1 MTVKKKKKGK
11 GLLFAVLILIVLLV
25 LYFVIDLQQKKA
37 DQEAET
43 EETEESSLPVSV
55 TEDEIAKVTV
65 KNGDVTM
72 TYTKS
77 DDTWTYEE
85 DHDFPLDESAVDTK
99 MSKLTSLTVDRVL
112 ESPEDLSE
120 YGLDEPKQEVTVL
133 KTDGTAF
140 TLYIGNQNS
149 SNNDFYVKVDDGA
162 DVYTMPASSVNVFD
176 MQPYDVAKADTFP
189 TLESTNIRNIKVEK
203 EDGTVEFASDE
214 TATSWTVKDQDGNEE
229 KAGTTAASDLTSAVS
244 SLSYKDFVDYKGD
257 DLTRYGLDKP
267 TETVTIVT
275 EETEAETE
283 EETETEEESE
293 VASESESVSETETAE
308 SETGSEELAT
318 EAVSEEETTEA
329 ISETAVE
336 TVSETSSEDP
346 TTEAVSETETSTE
359 AVTEAETEAESE
371 TEIETETEEP
381 KTIEVTTTLL
391 IGNTNDDG
399 DYYVKL
405 ADNNGV
411 YTMSESTLEKLLNVD
426 VLDYVSLY
434 LNDVPMTS
442 MKSLEVTC
450 QGETKTLTVESE
462 EVPVETEASTEEETE
477 AETIKISAGA
487 LDEAETEAETET
499 ETETE
504 TEQQMQTVYHYLVD
518 GEEVE
523 ATPFRLFYN
532 NLIALQA
539 QKRTSEAPEV
549 SGDPDFKLVFTK
561 VDGTSLTTEFYLA
574 DDGLYDVL
582 SDQALPARI
591 SKMDV
596 QKIIG
601 YYEDVIN
608 PEPETETEIE
618 TETVSE
624 E

>member
-1 MTVKKKKKGK
+1 MTAKKKKKGK

-43 EETEESSLPVSV
+43 EETKDSSLPVSV
-55 TEDEIAKVTV
+55 TDDEIAKVTV

-72 TYTKS
+72 TYTKN

-85 DHDFPLDESAVDTK
+85 DSDFPLDESAVDTK

-149 SNNDFYVKVDDGA
+149 SNNDFYVKVDDGT

-203 EDGTVEFASDE
+203 EDGTVEFSSDE
-214 TATSWTVKDQDGNEE
+214 NGTSWTVKDQDGNEE
-229 KAGTTAASDLTSAVS
+229 EAGTTAASDLTTAVS

-257 DLTRYGLDKP
+257 DLAQYGLDKP
-267 TETVTIVT
+267 AETVTIVT

-283 EETETEEESE
+283 EETETETEEVTEAATESE
-293 VASESESVSETETAE
+293 TAEETVSEAEAVSGTETAE
-308 SETGSEELAT
+308 SET
-318 EAVSEEETTEA
+318 
-329 ISETAVE
+329 
-336 TVSETSSEDP
+336 
-346 TTEAVSETETSTE
+346 
-359 AVTEAETEAESE
+359 EAEPES
-371 TEIETETEEP
+371 ETETEEP

-405 ADNNGV
+405 ADHDGV
-411 YTMSESTLEKLLNVD
+411 YTMAESTLEKLLNVD

-434 LNDVPMTS
+434 LNDVPMTN
-442 MKSLEVTC
+442 MKSLEVTY

-462 EVPVETEASTEEETE
+462 EAPVETEASTEEETE
-477 AETIKISAGA
+477 ADTIKISAGA
-487 LDEAETEAETET
+487 LDDAESETESESEAET

-504 TEQQMQTVYHYLVD
+504 TEQQMRTVYHYLVD
-518 GEEVE
+518 GEEVDS
-523 ATPFRLFYN
+523 TPFRLFYN
-532 NLIALQA
+532 NLIGLQA

-561 VDGTSLTTEFYLA
+561 VDGTKLTTEFYLA

-582 SDQALPARI
+582 SDQNLPARI

-596 QKIIG
+596 QKIIS

-608 PEPETETEIE
+608 PETETESETETA
-618 TETVSE
+618 SE

>member
-1 MTVKKKKKGK
+1 MTAKKKKKGK

-55 TEDEIAKVTV
+55 TEDELSKVTV

-72 TYTKS
+72 TYVKN

-85 DHDFPLDESAVDTK
+85 DPDFPLDESAVNTK
-99 MSKLTSLTVDRVL
+99 MNRLTTLTVDRVL

-120 YGLDEPKQEVTVL
+120 YGLDKPQQEVTVL
-133 KTDGTAF
+133 KTDGTTF

-162 DVYTMPASSVNVFD
+162 DVYTMPSSSVNAFN
-176 MQPYDVAKADTFP
+176 MQPYDVAKADSFP
-189 TLESTNIRNIKVEK
+189 TLESTNIRDIKVEK
-203 EDGTVEFASDE
+203 EDGTVEFSSDE
-214 TATSWTVKDQDGNEE
+214 TGTSWTVKDQDGNEE
-229 KAGTTAASDLTSAVS
+229 TAGATAASDLTNAVS
-244 SLSYKDFVDYKGD
+244 SLTYKKFIDYKGD
-257 DLTRYGLDKP
+257 DLAQYGLDKP
-267 TETVTIVT
+267 TETVTVVT

-283 EETETEEESE
+283 EETETATEAVTEAATETE
-293 VASESESVSETETAE
+293 TVSESESASET
-308 SETGSEELAT
+308 ETGSEETTTEAVSETATVEATTEAVSEAATEEATT

-329 ISETAVE
+329 AT
-336 TVSETSSEDP
+336 
-346 TTEAVSETETSTE
+346 ETES
-359 AVTEAETEAESE
+359 
-371 TEIETETEEP
+371 ETETEEP

-411 YTMSESTLEKLLNVD
+411 YTMSESTLDKLLNVD
-426 VLDYVSLY
+426 VLDYVSMY
-434 LNDVPMTS
+434 LNDVPMTN
-442 MKSLEVTC
+442 MKSLEVTY

-477 AETIKISAGA
+477 ADTIKISAGA
-487 LDEAETEAETET
+487 LDEAETETESESET

-504 TEQQMQTVYHYLVD
+504 TEQQMRTVYHYLVD

-561 VDGTSLTTEFYLA
+561 VDGTKLTTEFYLA

-582 SDQALPARI
+582 SDQNLPARI

-596 QKIIG
+596 QKIIS

-608 PEPETETEIE
+608 PEPETETESE
-618 TETVSE
+618 TETASE

>member
-1 MTVKKKKKGK
+1 M
-11 GLLFAVLILIVLLV
+11 A
-25 LYFVIDLQQKKA
+25 
-37 DQEAET
+37 
-43 EETEESSLPVSV
+43 
-55 TEDEIAKVTV
+55 
-65 KNGDVTM
+65 
-72 TYTKS
+72 
-77 DDTWTYEE
+77 
-85 DHDFPLDESAVDTK
+85 
-99 MSKLTSLTVDRVL
+99 
-112 ESPEDLSE
+112 
-120 YGLDEPKQEVTVL
+120 
-133 KTDGTAF
+133 
-140 TLYIGNQNS
+140 
-149 SNNDFYVKVDDGA
+149 
-162 DVYTMPASSVNVFD
+162 
-176 MQPYDVAKADTFP
+176 
-189 TLESTNIRNIKVEK
+189 
-203 EDGTVEFASDE
+203 
-214 TATSWTVKDQDGNEE
+214 
-229 KAGTTAASDLTSAVS
+229 
-244 SLSYKDFVDYKGD
+244 
-257 DLTRYGLDKP
+257 
-267 TETVTIVT
+267 
-275 EETEAETE
+275 
-283 EETETEEESE
+283 
-293 VASESESVSETETAE
+293 
-308 SETGSEELAT
+308 
-318 EAVSEEETTEA
+318 
-329 ISETAVE
+329 
-336 TVSETSSEDP
+336 
-346 TTEAVSETETSTE
+346 
-359 AVTEAETEAESE
+359 
-371 TEIETETEEP
+371 
-381 KTIEVTTTLL
+381 
-391 IGNTNDDG
+391 
-399 DYYVKL
+399 
-405 ADNNGV
+405 
-411 YTMSESTLEKLLNVD
+411 ESTLEKLLNVD

-434 LNDVPMTS
+434 LNDVPMTN
-442 MKSLEVTC
+442 MKSLEVTY

-499 ETETE
+499 ETETEAE

-608 PEPETETEIE
+608 PEPETETESE

>member
-1 MTVKKKKKGK
+1 MTAKKKKKGK
-11 GLLFAVLILIVLLV
+11 GLLFAVLILIILLI

-43 EETEESSLPVSV
+43 EESEESSLPVSV
-55 TEDEIAKVTV
+55 TEDEISKVTV

-72 TYTKS
+72 TYVKK
-77 DDTWTYEE
+77 DDTWTYQE
-85 DHDFPLDESAVDTK
+85 DPDFPLDESAVKTK
-99 MSKLTSLTVDRVL
+99 MDRLTSLTVDRVL

-133 KTDGTAF
+133 KTDGTTF

-162 DVYTMPASSVNVFD
+162 DVYTMPSSSVNAFD

-189 TLESTNIRNIKVEK
+189 ALESTNIRDIKVEK
-203 EDGTVEFASDE
+203 DNDTVEFASDE
-214 TATSWTVKDQDGNEE
+214 NGISWTVKEKDGKEE
-229 KAGTTAASDLTSAVS
+229 DAGTTAISDLTSAVS
-244 SLSYKDFVDYKGD
+244 GLAYKDFVDYKGD
-257 DLTRYGLDKP
+257 DLAQYGLDKP
-267 TETVTIVT
+267 AETVTVVT

-283 EETETEEESE
+283 TETETEEVTEAS
-293 VASESESVSETETAE
+293 SESETESEAAAETVAETGTVSGMETAE
-308 SETGSEELAT
+308 SETGSEETMAEAASETAT

-329 ISETAVE
+329 AT
-336 TVSETSSEDP
+336 
-346 TTEAVSETETSTE
+346 ETETATE
-359 AVTEAETEAESE
+359 AVTEAATETE
-371 TEIETETEEP
+371 TETETEEP

-405 ADNNGV
+405 ADNDGV

-442 MKSLEVTC
+442 LKSLEVTY
-450 QGETKTLTVESE
+450 QGETRTLTVESE

-487 LDEAETEAETET
+487 LDTAETETESESET

-518 GEEVE
+518 GEEVDS
-523 ATPFRLFYN
+523 TSFRLFYN

-549 SGDPDFKLVFTK
+549 SGDPEFKLVFTK
-561 VDGTSLTTEFYLA
+561 VDGTKLTTEFYPA
-574 DDGLYDVL
+574 DDGLYDVI
-582 SDQALPARI
+582 SDQNLPARI

-596 QKIIG
+596 QKIIS
-601 YYEDVIN
+601 YYEDVIH
-608 PEPETETEIE
+608 PETETETESE
-618 TETVSE
+618 TETASE

>member
-1 MTVKKKKKGK
+1 MTAKKKKKGK
-11 GLLFAVLILIVLLV
+11 GLIFAVLILIVLLV
-25 LYFVIDLQQKKA
+25 LYFVIDLQQKKS

-55 TEDEIAKVTV
+55 TEDEISKVTV

-72 TYTKS
+72 TYVKN

-85 DHDFPLDESAVDTK
+85 DPDFPLDESAVNTK
-99 MSKLTSLTVDRVL
+99 MNCLTTLTVDRVL

-120 YGLDEPKQEVTVL
+120 YGLDKPQQEVTVL
-133 KTDGTAF
+133 KTDGTTF

-162 DVYTMPASSVNVFD
+162 DVYTMPSSSVNAFN
-176 MQPYDVAKADTFP
+176 MQPYDVAKADSFP
-189 TLESTNIRNIKVEK
+189 TLESTNIRDIKVEK
-203 EDGTVEFASDE
+203 EDGTVEFSSDE
-214 TATSWTVKDQDGNEE
+214 SGTSWTVKDQDGNEE
-229 KAGTTAASDLTSAVS
+229 TAGATAASDLTNAVS
-244 SLSYKDFVDYKGD
+244 SLTYKKFIDYKGD
-257 DLTRYGLDKP
+257 DLAQYGLDKP

-275 EETEAETE
+275 EETE
-283 EETETEEESE
+283 
-293 VASESESVSETETAE
+293 
-308 SETGSEELAT
+308 TGSEETTTEAVSETATEAAMT

-329 ISETAVE
+329 VT
-336 TVSETSSEDP
+336 
-346 TTEAVSETETSTE
+346 ETES
-359 AVTEAETEAESE
+359 
-371 TEIETETEEP
+371 ETETEEP

-411 YTMSESTLEKLLNVD
+411 YTMSESTLDKLLNVD
-426 VLDYVSLY
+426 VLDYVSMY
-434 LNDVPMTS
+434 LNDVPMTN
-442 MKSLEVTC
+442 MKSLEVTY

-462 EVPVETEASTEEETE
+462 EAPVETEASTEEETE
-477 AETIKISAGA
+477 ADTIKISAGA
-487 LDEAETEAETET
+487 LDDAETETESESEAETET
-499 ETETE
+499 ETES
-504 TEQQMQTVYHYLVD
+504 EQQMRTVYHYLVD
-518 GEEVE
+518 GEEVDS
-523 ATPFRLFYN
+523 TPFRLFYN
-532 NLIALQA
+532 NLIGLQA

-561 VDGTSLTTEFYLA
+561 VDGTKLTTEFYLA

-582 SDQALPARI
+582 SDQNLPARI

-596 QKIIG
+596 QKIIS

-608 PEPETETEIE
+608 PETETESETETA
-618 TETVSE
+618 SE

>member
-43 EETEESSLPVSV
+43 EETKDSSLPVSV
-55 TEDEIAKVTV
+55 TDDEIAKVTV

-72 TYTKS
+72 SYTKN

-85 DHDFPLDESAVDTK
+85 DSDFPLDESAVDTK

-149 SNNDFYVKVDDGA
+149 SNNDFYVKVDDGT

-203 EDGTVEFASDE
+203 EDGTVEFSSDE
-214 TATSWTVKDQDGNEE
+214 NGTSWTVKDQDGNEE
-229 KAGTTAASDLTSAVS
+229 EAGTTAASDLTTAVS

-257 DLTRYGLDKP
+257 DLAQYGLDKP
-267 TETVTIVT
+267 TETVTVVS
-275 EETEAETE
+275 EETEAATESETA
-283 EETETEEESE
+283 EET
-293 VASESESVSETETAE
+293 VSEAEAVSGTETAE
-308 SETGSEELAT
+308 SENGSEETTTEAVSETAT
-318 EAVSEEETTEA
+318 EAVSEEEMTEA
-329 ISETAVE
+329 ATGTETA
-336 TVSETSSEDP
+336 
-346 TTEAVSETETSTE
+346 TE
-359 AVTEAETEAESE
+359 AVTEAETEPES
-371 TEIETETEEP
+371 ETETEEP

-405 ADNNGV
+405 ADHDGV
-411 YTMSESTLEKLLNVD
+411 YTMAESTLEKLLNVD

-434 LNDVPMTS
+434 LNDVPMTN
-442 MKSLEVTC
+442 MKSLEVTY

-487 LDEAETEAETET
+487 LDEAGTEAETESET
-499 ETETE
+499 ETEAE

-518 GEEVE
+518 GEEVDS
-523 ATPFRLFYN
+523 TPFRLFYN
-532 NLIALQA
+532 NLIAMQA

-561 VDGTSLTTEFYLA
+561 VDGTKLTTEFYLA

-601 YYEDVIN
+601 YYEDIIN
-608 PEPETETEIE
+608 PEPETETESE
-618 TETVSE
+618 TETASE

>member
-43 EETEESSLPVSV
+43 EETKDSSLPVSV
-55 TEDEIAKVTV
+55 TDDEIAKVTV

-72 TYTKS
+72 SYTKN

-85 DHDFPLDESAVDTK
+85 DSDFPLDESAVDTK

-149 SNNDFYVKVDDGA
+149 SNNDFYVKVDDGT

-203 EDGTVEFASDE
+203 EDGTVEFSSDE
-214 TATSWTVKDQDGNEE
+214 NGTSWTVKDQDGNEE
-229 KAGTTAASDLTSAVS
+229 EAGTTAASDLTTAVS

-257 DLTRYGLDKP
+257 DLARYGLDKP
-267 TETVTIVT
+267 AETVTVVS
-275 EETEAETE
+275 EETEAATESETA
-283 EETETEEESE
+283 EET
-293 VASESESVSETETAE
+293 VSEAEAVSGTETAE
-308 SETGSEELAT
+308 SENGSEETPTEAVSETAT
-318 EAVSEEETTEA
+318 EAVSEEEMTEA
-329 ISETAVE
+329 ATGTETA
-336 TVSETSSEDP
+336 
-346 TTEAVSETETSTE
+346 TE
-359 AVTEAETEAESE
+359 AVTEAETEPES
-371 TEIETETEEP
+371 ETETEEP

-405 ADNNGV
+405 ADHDGV
-411 YTMSESTLEKLLNVD
+411 YTMAESTLEKLLNVD

-434 LNDVPMTS
+434 LNDVPMTN
-442 MKSLEVTC
+442 MKSLEVTY

-487 LDEAETEAETET
+487 LDEAGTEAETET
-499 ETETE
+499 ETETEAE

-518 GEEVE
+518 GEEVDS
-523 ATPFRLFYN
+523 TPFRLFYN
-532 NLIALQA
+532 NLIAMQA

-561 VDGTSLTTEFYLA
+561 VDGTKLTTEFYLA

-601 YYEDVIN
+601 YYEDIIN
-608 PEPETETEIE
+608 PEPETETESE
-618 TETVSE
+618 TETASE

>member
-229 KAGTTAASDLTSAVS
+229 KAGTTAASDLTTAVS

-293 VASESESVSETETAE
+293 VASESEPVSETETA
-308 SETGSEELAT
+308 
-318 EAVSEEETTEA
+318 
-329 ISETAVE
+329 
-336 TVSETSSEDP
+336 
-346 TTEAVSETETSTE
+346 TE
-359 AVTEAETEAESE
+359 AVTEAETEAES
-371 TEIETETEEP
+371 ETETEEP

-405 ADNNGV
+405 ADHDGV
-411 YTMSESTLEKLLNVD
+411 YTMAESTLEKLLNVD

-434 LNDVPMTS
+434 LNDVPMTN
-442 MKSLEVTC
+442 MKSLEVTY

-549 SGDPDFKLVFTK
+549 SGEPDFKLVFTK

>member
-1 MTVKKKKKGK
+1 MTAKKKKKGK

-25 LYFVIDLQQKKA
+25 LYFVIDLQQKKS

-55 TEDEIAKVTV
+55 TEDEISKVTV

-72 TYTKS
+72 TYVKN

-85 DHDFPLDESAVDTK
+85 DPDFPLDESAVNTK
-99 MSKLTSLTVDRVL
+99 MNCLTTLTVDRVL

-120 YGLDEPKQEVTVL
+120 YGLDKPQQEVTVL
-133 KTDGTAF
+133 KTDGTTF
-140 TLYIGNQNS
+140 TLYIANQNS

-162 DVYTMPASSVNVFD
+162 DVYTMPSSSVNAFN
-176 MQPYDVAKADTFP
+176 MQPYDVAKADSFP
-189 TLESTNIRNIKVEK
+189 TLESTNIRDIKVEK
-203 EDGTVEFASDE
+203 EDGTVEFSSDE
-214 TATSWTVKDQDGNEE
+214 SGTSWTVKDQDGNEE
-229 KAGTTAASDLTSAVS
+229 TAGATAASDLTNAVS
-244 SLSYKDFVDYKGD
+244 SLTYKKFIDYKGD
-257 DLTRYGLDKP
+257 DLAQYGLDKP

-283 EETETEEESE
+283 EEPEAATEE
-293 VASESESVSETETAE
+293 AT
-308 SETGSEELAT
+308 T

-329 ISETAVE
+329 A
-336 TVSETSSEDP
+336 
-346 TTEAVSETETSTE
+346 TET
-359 AVTEAETEAESE
+359 ESE
-371 TEIETETEEP
+371 TETETEEP
-381 KTIEVTTTLL
+381 KTIEVITTLL

-411 YTMSESTLEKLLNVD
+411 YTMSESTLDKLLNVD
-426 VLDYVSLY
+426 VLDYVSMY
-434 LNDVPMTS
+434 LNDVPMTN
-442 MKSLEVTC
+442 MKSLEVTY

-462 EVPVETEASTEEETE
+462 EAPVETEASTEEESE
-477 AETIKISAGA
+477 ADTIKISAGA
-487 LDEAETEAETET
+487 LDDAETETESESEAET

-504 TEQQMQTVYHYLVD
+504 TEQQMRTVYHYLVD
-518 GEEVE
+518 GEEVDS
-523 ATPFRLFYN
+523 TPFRLFYN
-532 NLIALQA
+532 NLIGLQA

-561 VDGTSLTTEFYLA
+561 VDGTKLTTEFYLA

-582 SDQALPARI
+582 SDQNLPARI

-596 QKIIG
+596 QKIIS

-608 PEPETETEIE
+608 PETETESETETA
-618 TETVSE
+618 SE

>member
-55 TEDEIAKVTV
+55 TDDEIAKVTV

-229 KAGTTAASDLTSAVS
+229 KAGTTAASDLTTAVS
-244 SLSYKDFVDYKGD
+244 SLSYKKFIDYKGD
-257 DLTRYGLDKP
+257 DLAQYGLDKP

-283 EETETEEESE
+283 EETESE
-293 VASESESVSETETAE
+293 VASESEPVSETEKTAESETSSKEPTTEVVSETETA
-308 SETGSEELAT
+308 
-318 EAVSEEETTEA
+318 
-329 ISETAVE
+329 
-336 TVSETSSEDP
+336 
-346 TTEAVSETETSTE
+346 TE

-371 TEIETETEEP
+371 TETETETEEP

-434 LNDVPMTS
+434 LNDVPMTN
-442 MKSLEVTC
+442 MKSLEVAY

-487 LDEAETEAETET
+487 LDEAETEAETEAEI

-539 QKRTSEAPEV
+539 QKRTSGAPEV
-549 SGDPDFKLVFTK
+549 SGDSDFKLVFTK

-608 PEPETETEIE
+608 PEPETETESE

>member
-1 MTVKKKKKGK
+1 MTAKKKKKGK

-25 LYFVIDLQQKKA
+25 LYFVIDLQQKKS

-55 TEDEIAKVTV
+55 TEDEISKVTV

-72 TYTKS
+72 TYVKS
-77 DDTWTYEE
+77 DDTWTYQE
-85 DHDFPLDESAVDTK
+85 DPDFPLDESAVNTK
-99 MSKLTSLTVDRVL
+99 MNRLTTLSVDRVL

-120 YGLDEPKQEVTVL
+120 YGLDKPQQEVTVL
-133 KTDGTAF
+133 KTDGTTF

-162 DVYTMPASSVNVFD
+162 DVYTMPSSSVNAFD
-176 MQPYDVAKADTFP
+176 MQPYDVAKADSFP

-203 EDGTVEFASDE
+203 EDGTVEFSSDE
-214 TATSWTVKDQDGNEE
+214 SGTSWTVKDQDGNEE
-229 KAGTTAASDLTSAVS
+229 TAGATAASDLTNAVS
-244 SLSYKDFVDYKGD
+244 SLTYKKFIDYKGD
-257 DLTRYGLDKP
+257 DLAQYGLDKP
-267 TETVTIVT
+267 TETVTVVT

-283 EETETEEESE
+283 EETETEEVTE
-293 VASESESVSETETAE
+293 AAETEN
-308 SETGSEELAT
+308 GSEESTTEATT

-329 ISETAVE
+329 ETA
-336 TVSETSSEDP
+336 
-346 TTEAVSETETSTE
+346 TE
-359 AVTEAETEAESE
+359 AVTEAATETETATEAVTEAVIETESE
-371 TEIETETEEP
+371 TETETEEP
-381 KTIEVTTTLL
+381 KIIEVTTTLL

-405 ADNNGV
+405 ADNDGV
-411 YTMSESTLEKLLNVD
+411 YTMSESTLDKLLNVD
-426 VLDYVSLY
+426 VLDYVSMY
-434 LNDVPMTS
+434 LNDVPMTN
-442 MKSLEVTC
+442 MKSLEVTY

-462 EVPVETEASTEEETE
+462 EVPVETEASTGEETE

-487 LDEAETEAETET
+487 LDDAETETESESET

-504 TEQQMQTVYHYLVD
+504 TEQQMRTVYHYLVD

-523 ATPFRLFYN
+523 STPFRLFYN
-532 NLIALQA
+532 NLIGLQA
-539 QKRTSEAPEV
+539 QKRTSEAPEI

-561 VDGTSLTTEFYLA
+561 VDGTKLTTEFYLA

-582 SDQALPARI
+582 SDQNLPAWI

-596 QKIIG
+596 QKIIS

-608 PEPETETEIE
+608 PEPETETESE
-618 TETVSE
+618 TETASE

>member
-1 MTVKKKKKGK
+1 MTAKKKKKGK

-25 LYFVIDLQQKKA
+25 LYFVIDLQQKKS

-55 TEDEIAKVTV
+55 TEDEISKVTV

-72 TYTKS
+72 TYVKN

-85 DHDFPLDESAVDTK
+85 DPDFPLDESAVNTK
-99 MSKLTSLTVDRVL
+99 MNCLTTLTVDRVL

-120 YGLDEPKQEVTVL
+120 YGLDKPQQEVTVL
-133 KTDGTAF
+133 KTDGTTF

-162 DVYTMPASSVNVFD
+162 DVYTMPSSSVNAFN
-176 MQPYDVAKADTFP
+176 MQPYDVAKADSFP
-189 TLESTNIRNIKVEK
+189 TLESTNIRDIKVEK
-203 EDGTVEFASDE
+203 EDGTVEFSSDE
-214 TATSWTVKDQDGNEE
+214 SGTSWSVKDQDGNEE
-229 KAGTTAASDLTSAVS
+229 TAGATAASDLTNAVS
-244 SLSYKDFVDYKGD
+244 SLTYKKFIDYKGD
-257 DLTRYGLDKP
+257 DLAQYGLDKP

-283 EETETEEESE
+283 EETE
-293 VASESESVSETETAE
+293 AETAE
-308 SETGSEELAT
+308 VAEAATETEMVSESKSTSETETGSEET
-318 EAVSEEETTEA
+318 
-329 ISETAVE
+329 
-336 TVSETSSEDP
+336 
-346 TTEAVSETETSTE
+346 TTEAVSETATE
-359 AVTEAETEAESE
+359 AATETES
-371 TEIETETEEP
+371 ETETEEP

-426 VLDYVSLY
+426 VLDYVSMY
-434 LNDVPMTS
+434 LNDVPMTN
-442 MKSLEVTC
+442 MKSLEVTY

-462 EVPVETEASTEEETE
+462 EAPVETEASTEEETE
-477 AETIKISAGA
+477 ADTIKISAGA
-487 LDEAETEAETET
+487 LDDAETETESESEAETET
-499 ETETE
+499 ETES
-504 TEQQMQTVYHYLVD
+504 EQQMRTVYHYLVD
-518 GEEVE
+518 GEEVDS
-523 ATPFRLFYN
+523 TPFRLFYN
-532 NLIALQA
+532 NLIGLQA

-561 VDGTSLTTEFYLA
+561 VDGTKLTNDFYLA

-582 SDQALPARI
+582 SDQNLPARI

-596 QKIIG
+596 QKIIS

-608 PEPETETEIE
+608 PETETESETETA
-618 TETVSE
+618 SE

>member
-1 MTVKKKKKGK
+1 MTAKKKKKGK

-55 TEDEIAKVTV
+55 TEDEISKVTV

-72 TYTKS
+72 TYVKN

-85 DHDFPLDESAVDTK
+85 DPDFPLDESAVNTK
-99 MSKLTSLTVDRVL
+99 MNRLTTLTVDRVL

-120 YGLDEPKQEVTVL
+120 YGLDKPQQEVTVL
-133 KTDGTAF
+133 KTDGTTF

-162 DVYTMPASSVNVFD
+162 DVYTMPSSSVNAFN
-176 MQPYDVAKADTFP
+176 MQPYDVAKADSFP
-189 TLESTNIRNIKVEK
+189 TLESTNIRDIKVEK
-203 EDGTVEFASDE
+203 EDGTVEFSSDE
-214 TATSWTVKDQDGNEE
+214 TGTSWTVKDQDGNEE
-229 KAGTTAASDLTSAVS
+229 TAGATAASDLTSAVS
-244 SLSYKDFVDYKGD
+244 SLTYKKFIDYKGD
-257 DLTRYGLDKP
+257 DLAQYGLDKP

-283 EETETEEESE
+283 EETETETEEVTEAASE
-293 VASESESVSETETAE
+293 TEMVAESESASET
-308 SETGSEELAT
+308 ETGSEEATTEAVSETATEEATT
-318 EAVSEEETTEA
+318 EAVSEEETT
-329 ISETAVE
+329 
-336 TVSETSSEDP
+336 
-346 TTEAVSETETSTE
+346 TE
-359 AVTEAETEAESE
+359 AVTETETATEAATETESE
-371 TEIETETEEP
+371 TETETEEP

-405 ADNNGV
+405 ADNDGV
-411 YTMSESTLEKLLNVD
+411 YTMSESTLDKLLNVD
-426 VLDYVSLY
+426 VLDYVSMY
-434 LNDVPMTS
+434 LNDVPMTN
-442 MKSLEVTC
+442 MKSLEVTY

-477 AETIKISAGA
+477 ADTIKISAGA
-487 LDEAETEAETET
+487 LDEAETETESESET

-504 TEQQMQTVYHYLVD
+504 TEQQMRTVYHYLVD

-561 VDGTSLTTEFYLA
+561 VDGTKLTTEFYLA

-582 SDQALPARI
+582 SDQNLPARI

-596 QKIIG
+596 QKIIS

-608 PEPETETEIE
+608 PEPETETESE
-618 TETVSE
+618 TGTASE

>member
-1 MTVKKKKKGK
+1 MTAKKKKKGK

-25 LYFVIDLQQKKA
+25 LYFVIDLQQKKS

-55 TEDEIAKVTV
+55 TEDEISKVTV

-72 TYTKS
+72 TYVKN

-85 DHDFPLDESAVDTK
+85 DPDFPLDESAVNTK
-99 MSKLTSLTVDRVL
+99 MNCLTTLTVDRVL

-120 YGLDEPKQEVTVL
+120 YGLDKPQQEVTVL
-133 KTDGTAF
+133 KTDGTTF

-162 DVYTMPASSVNVFD
+162 DVYTMPSSSVNAFN
-176 MQPYDVAKADTFP
+176 MQPYDVAKADSFP
-189 TLESTNIRNIKVEK
+189 TLESTNIRDIKVEK
-203 EDGTVEFASDE
+203 EDGTVEFSSDE
-214 TATSWTVKDQDGNEE
+214 SGTSWTVKDQDGNEE
-229 KAGTTAASDLTSAVS
+229 NAGATAASDLTNAVS
-244 SLSYKDFVDYKGD
+244 SLTYKKFIDYKGD
-257 DLTRYGLDKP
+257 DLAQYGLGKP

-283 EETETEEESE
+283 EEP
-293 VASESESVSETETAE
+293 ETETAE
-308 SETGSEELAT
+308 VAETATETEMVSESESTSETETGSEET
-318 EAVSEEETTEA
+318 
-329 ISETAVE
+329 
-336 TVSETSSEDP
+336 
-346 TTEAVSETETSTE
+346 TTEAVSETATE
-359 AVTEAETEAESE
+359 AATETES
-371 TEIETETEEP
+371 ETETEEP

-411 YTMSESTLEKLLNVD
+411 YTMSESTLDKLLNVD
-426 VLDYVSLY
+426 VLDYVSMY
-434 LNDVPMTS
+434 LNDVPMTN
-442 MKSLEVTC
+442 MKSLEVTY

-462 EVPVETEASTEEETE
+462 EAPVETEASTEEETE
-477 AETIKISAGA
+477 ADTIKISAGA
-487 LDEAETEAETET
+487 LDDAETETESESEAETET
-499 ETETE
+499 ETES
-504 TEQQMQTVYHYLVD
+504 EQQMRTVYHYLVD
-518 GEEVE
+518 GEEVDS
-523 ATPFRLFYN
+523 TPFRLFYN
-532 NLIALQA
+532 NLIGLQA

-561 VDGTSLTTEFYLA
+561 VDGTKLTTEFYLA

-582 SDQALPARI
+582 SDQNLPARI

-596 QKIIG
+596 QKIIS
-601 YYEDVIN
+601 YYEDMIN
-608 PEPETETEIE
+608 PETETESE
-618 TETVSE
+618 TETASE
-624 E
+624 G

>member
-1 MTVKKKKKGK
+1 MTAKKKKKGK
-11 GLLFAVLILIVLLV
+11 GLIFAVLILIVLLV
-25 LYFVIDLQQKKA
+25 LYFVIDLQQKKS

-55 TEDEIAKVTV
+55 TEDEISKVTV

-72 TYTKS
+72 TYVKN

-85 DHDFPLDESAVDTK
+85 DPDFPLDESAVNTK
-99 MSKLTSLTVDRVL
+99 MNCLTTLTVDRVL

-120 YGLDEPKQEVTVL
+120 YGLDKPQQEVTVL
-133 KTDGTAF
+133 KTDGTTF

-162 DVYTMPASSVNVFD
+162 DVYTMPSSSVNAFN
-176 MQPYDVAKADTFP
+176 MQPYDVAKADSFP
-189 TLESTNIRNIKVEK
+189 TLESTNIRDIKVEK
-203 EDGTVEFASDE
+203 EDGTVEFRSDE
-214 TATSWTVKDQDGNEE
+214 SGTSWTVKDQDGNEE
-229 KAGTTAASDLTSAVS
+229 TAGATAASDLTSAVS
-244 SLSYKDFVDYKGD
+244 SLTYKKFIDYKGD
-257 DLTRYGLDKP
+257 DLAQYGLDKP

-283 EETETEEESE
+283 EEPEAETAEVAEAATETEM
-293 VASESESVSETETAE
+293 VSESESTSET
-308 SETGSEELAT
+308 ETGSEET
-318 EAVSEEETTEA
+318 
-329 ISETAVE
+329 
-336 TVSETSSEDP
+336 
-346 TTEAVSETETSTE
+346 TTEAVSETATEEATTE
-359 AVTEAETEAESE
+359 AVTETATEAATETES
-371 TEIETETEEP
+371 ETETEEP

-411 YTMSESTLEKLLNVD
+411 YTMSESTLDKLLNVD
-426 VLDYVSLY
+426 VLDYVSMY
-434 LNDVPMTS
+434 LNDVPMTN
-442 MKSLEVTC
+442 MKSLEVTY

-462 EVPVETEASTEEETE
+462 EAPVETETSTEEETE
-477 AETIKISAGA
+477 ADTIKISAGA
-487 LDEAETEAETET
+487 LDDAETETESESEAET

-504 TEQQMQTVYHYLVD
+504 TEQQMRTVYHYFVD
-518 GEEVE
+518 GVEVDS
-523 ATPFRLFYN
+523 TPFRLFYN
-532 NLIALQA
+532 NLIGLQA

-561 VDGTSLTTEFYLA
+561 VDGTKLTTEFYLA

-582 SDQALPARI
+582 SDQNLPARI

-596 QKIIG
+596 QKIIS

-608 PEPETETEIE
+608 PETETESETETA
-618 TETVSE
+618 SE

>member
-1 MTVKKKKKGK
+1 MTAKKKKKGK

-25 LYFVIDLQQKKA
+25 LYFVIDLQQKKS

-55 TEDEIAKVTV
+55 TEDEISKVTV

-72 TYTKS
+72 TYVKN

-85 DHDFPLDESAVDTK
+85 DPDFPLDESAVNTK
-99 MSKLTSLTVDRVL
+99 MNRLTTLTVDRVL

-120 YGLDEPKQEVTVL
+120 YGLDKPQQEVTVL
-133 KTDGTAF
+133 KTDGTTF

-162 DVYTMPASSVNVFD
+162 DVYTMPSSSVNAFN
-176 MQPYDVAKADTFP
+176 MQPYDVAKADSFP
-189 TLESTNIRNIKVEK
+189 TLESTNIRDIKVEK
-203 EDGTVEFASDE
+203 EDGTVEFSSDE
-214 TATSWTVKDQDGNEE
+214 SGTSWTVKDQDGNEE
-229 KAGTTAASDLTSAVS
+229 TAGATAASDLTNAVS
-244 SLSYKDFVDYKGD
+244 SLTYKKFIDYKGD
-257 DLTRYGLDKP
+257 DLAQYGLDKP

-283 EETETEEESE
+283 EEPEAATETEM
-293 VASESESVSETETAE
+293 VSESESASET
-308 SETGSEELAT
+308 ETGSEETAT

-329 ISETAVE
+329 A
-336 TVSETSSEDP
+336 
-346 TTEAVSETETSTE
+346 TET
-359 AVTEAETEAESE
+359 ESE
-371 TEIETETEEP
+371 TETETEEP

-411 YTMSESTLEKLLNVD
+411 YTMSESTLDKLLNVD
-426 VLDYVSLY
+426 VLDYVSMY
-434 LNDVPMTS
+434 LNDVPMTN
-442 MKSLEVTC
+442 MKSLEVTY

-462 EVPVETEASTEEETE
+462 EAPVETEASTEEETE
-477 AETIKISAGA
+477 ADTIKISAGA
-487 LDEAETEAETET
+487 LDDAETETESESEAET

-504 TEQQMQTVYHYLVD
+504 TEQQMRTVYHYLVD
-518 GEEVE
+518 GEEVDS
-523 ATPFRLFYN
+523 TPFRLFYN
-532 NLIALQA
+532 NLIGLQA

-561 VDGTSLTTEFYLA
+561 VDGTKLTTEFYLA

-582 SDQALPARI
+582 SDQNLPARI

-596 QKIIG
+596 QKIIS

-608 PEPETETEIE
+608 PETETESETETA
-618 TETVSE
+618 SE

>member
-1 MTVKKKKKGK
+1 MTAKKKKKGK
-11 GLLFAVLILIVLLV
+11 GLLFAVLILIVLLI
-25 LYFVIDLQQKKA
+25 LYFVIDLQQKKS

-55 TEDEIAKVTV
+55 TEDEISKVTV

-72 TYTKS
+72 TYVKN

-85 DHDFPLDESAVDTK
+85 DPDFPLDESAVNTK
-99 MSKLTSLTVDRVL
+99 MNCLTTLTVDRVL

-120 YGLDEPKQEVTVL
+120 YGLDKSQQEVTVL
-133 KTDGTAF
+133 KTDGTTF

-162 DVYTMPASSVNVFD
+162 DVYTMPSSSVNAFN
-176 MQPYDVAKADTFP
+176 MQPYDVAKADSFP
-189 TLESTNIRNIKVEK
+189 TLESTNIRDIKVEK
-203 EDGTVEFASDE
+203 EDGTVEFSSDE
-214 TATSWTVKDQDGNEE
+214 SGTSWSVKDQDGNEE
-229 KAGTTAASDLTSAVS
+229 TAGATAASDLANAVS
-244 SLSYKDFVDYKGD
+244 SLTYKKFIDYKGD
-257 DLTRYGLDKP
+257 DLAQYGLDKP
-267 TETVTIVT
+267 AETVTIVT

-283 EETETEEESE
+283 EEPEAATETEM
-293 VASESESVSETETAE
+293 VSESESASET
-308 SETGSEELAT
+308 ETGSEETTT

-329 ISETAVE
+329 A
-336 TVSETSSEDP
+336 
-346 TTEAVSETETSTE
+346 TET
-359 AVTEAETEAESE
+359 ESE
-371 TEIETETEEP
+371 TETETEEP

-411 YTMSESTLEKLLNVD
+411 YTMSESTLDKLLNVD
-426 VLDYVSLY
+426 VLDYVSMY
-434 LNDVPMTS
+434 LNDVPMTN
-442 MKSLEVTC
+442 MKSLEVTY

-462 EVPVETEASTEEETE
+462 EAPVETEASTEEETE
-477 AETIKISAGA
+477 ADTIKISAGA
-487 LDEAETEAETET
+487 LDDAETETESESEAET

-504 TEQQMQTVYHYLVD
+504 TEQQMRTVYHYLVD
-518 GEEVE
+518 GEEVDS
-523 ATPFRLFYN
+523 TPFRLFYN
-532 NLIALQA
+532 NLIGLQA

-561 VDGTSLTTEFYLA
+561 VDGTKLTTEFYLA

-582 SDQALPARI
+582 SDQNLPARI

-596 QKIIG
+596 QKIIS

-608 PEPETETEIE
+608 PETETESETETA
-618 TETVSE
+618 SE

>member
-1 MTVKKKKKGK
+1 MTAKKKKKGK

-25 LYFVIDLQQKKA
+25 LYFVIDLQQKKS

-55 TEDEIAKVTV
+55 TEDEISKVTV

-72 TYTKS
+72 TYVKN

-85 DHDFPLDESAVDTK
+85 DPDFPLDESAVNTK
-99 MSKLTSLTVDRVL
+99 MNCLTTLTVDRVL

-120 YGLDEPKQEVTVL
+120 YGLDKPQQEVTVL
-133 KTDGTAF
+133 KTDGTTF

-162 DVYTMPASSVNVFD
+162 DVYTMPSSSVNAFN
-176 MQPYDVAKADTFP
+176 MQPYDVAKADSFP
-189 TLESTNIRNIKVEK
+189 TLESTNIRDIKVEK
-203 EDGTVEFASDE
+203 EDGTVEFSSDE
-214 TATSWTVKDQDGNEE
+214 SGTSWSVKDQDGNEE
-229 KAGTTAASDLTSAVS
+229 TAGATAASDLTNAVS
-244 SLSYKDFVDYKGD
+244 SLTYKKFIDYKGD
-257 DLTRYGLDKP
+257 DLAQYGLDKP

-283 EETETEEESE
+283 EETE
-293 VASESESVSETETAE
+293 AETAE
-308 SETGSEELAT
+308 VAEAATETEMVSESKSTSETETGSEET
-318 EAVSEEETTEA
+318 
-329 ISETAVE
+329 
-336 TVSETSSEDP
+336 
-346 TTEAVSETETSTE
+346 TTEAVSETATE
-359 AVTEAETEAESE
+359 AATETES
-371 TEIETETEEP
+371 ETETEEP

-411 YTMSESTLEKLLNVD
+411 YTMSESTLDKLLNVD
-426 VLDYVSLY
+426 VLDYVSMY
-434 LNDVPMTS
+434 LNDVPMTN
-442 MKSLEVTC
+442 MKSLEVTY

-477 AETIKISAGA
+477 ADTIKISAGA
-487 LDEAETEAETET
+487 LDDAETETESESEAETET
-499 ETETE
+499 ETES
-504 TEQQMQTVYHYLVD
+504 EQQMRTVYHYLVD
-518 GEEVE
+518 GEEVDS
-523 ATPFRLFYN
+523 TPFRLFYN
-532 NLIALQA
+532 NLIGLQA
-539 QKRTSEAPEV
+539 QKRISEAPEV

-561 VDGTSLTTEFYLA
+561 VDGTKLTTEFYLA

-582 SDQALPARI
+582 SDQNLPARI

-596 QKIIG
+596 QKIIS

-608 PEPETETEIE
+608 PETETESETETA
-618 TETVSE
+618 SE

>member
-1 MTVKKKKKGK
+1 MTAKKKKKGK

-25 LYFVIDLQQKKA
+25 LYFVIDLQQKKS

-55 TEDEIAKVTV
+55 TEDEISKVTV

-72 TYTKS
+72 TYVKN

-85 DHDFPLDESAVDTK
+85 DPDFPLDESAVNTK
-99 MSKLTSLTVDRVL
+99 MNCLTTLTVDRVL

-120 YGLDEPKQEVTVL
+120 YGLDKPQQEVTVL
-133 KTDGTAF
+133 KTDGTTF

-162 DVYTMPASSVNVFD
+162 DVYTMPSSSVNAFN
-176 MQPYDVAKADTFP
+176 MQPYDVAKADSFP
-189 TLESTNIRNIKVEK
+189 TLESTNIRDIKVEK
-203 EDGTVEFASDE
+203 EDGTVEFSSDE
-214 TATSWTVKDQDGNEE
+214 SGTSWSVKDQDGNEE
-229 KAGTTAASDLTSAVS
+229 TAGATAASDLANAVS
-244 SLSYKDFVDYKGD
+244 SLTYKKFIDYKGD
-257 DLTRYGLDKP
+257 DLAQYGLDKP

-283 EETETEEESE
+283 EEPEAATEEVTEAATETEM
-293 VASESESVSETETAE
+293 VSESESASET
-308 SETGSEELAT
+308 ETGSEETTT

-329 ISETAVE
+329 A
-336 TVSETSSEDP
+336 
-346 TTEAVSETETSTE
+346 TET
-359 AVTEAETEAESE
+359 ESE
-371 TEIETETEEP
+371 TETETEEP
-381 KTIEVTTTLL
+381 KTIEVITTLL

-411 YTMSESTLEKLLNVD
+411 YTMSESTLDKLLNVD
-426 VLDYVSLY
+426 VLDYVSMY
-434 LNDVPMTS
+434 LNDVPMTN
-442 MKSLEVTC
+442 MKSLEVTY

-462 EVPVETEASTEEETE
+462 EAPVETEASTEEETE
-477 AETIKISAGA
+477 ADTIKISAGA
-487 LDEAETEAETET
+487 LDDAETETESESEAET

-504 TEQQMQTVYHYLVD
+504 TEQQMRTVYHYLVV
-518 GEEVE
+518 GEEVDS
-523 ATPFRLFYN
+523 TPFRLFYN
-532 NLIALQA
+532 NLIGLQA

-561 VDGTSLTTEFYLA
+561 VDGTKLTTEFYLA

-582 SDQALPARI
+582 SDQNLPARI

-596 QKIIG
+596 QKIIS

-608 PEPETETEIE
+608 PETETESETETA
-618 TETVSE
+618 SE

>member
-1 MTVKKKKKGK
+1 MTAKKKKKGK

-25 LYFVIDLQQKKA
+25 LYFVIDLQQKKS

-55 TEDEIAKVTV
+55 TEDEISKVTV

-72 TYTKS
+72 TYVKN

-85 DHDFPLDESAVDTK
+85 DPDFPLDESAVNTK
-99 MSKLTSLTVDRVL
+99 MNCLTTLTVDRVL

-120 YGLDEPKQEVTVL
+120 YGLDKPQQEVTVL
-133 KTDGTAF
+133 KTDGTTF

-162 DVYTMPASSVNVFD
+162 DVYTMPSSSVNAFN
-176 MQPYDVAKADTFP
+176 MQPYDVAKADSFP
-189 TLESTNIRNIKVEK
+189 TLESTNIRDIKVEK
-203 EDGTVEFASDE
+203 EDGTVEFSSDE
-214 TATSWTVKDQDGNEE
+214 SGTSWSVKDQDGNEE
-229 KAGTTAASDLTSAVS
+229 TAGATAASDLTNAVS
-244 SLSYKDFVDYKGD
+244 SLTYKKFIDYKGD
-257 DLTRYGLDKP
+257 DLAQYGLDKP

-283 EETETEEESE
+283 EETE
-293 VASESESVSETETAE
+293 AETAE
-308 SETGSEELAT
+308 VAEAATETEMVSESKSTSETETGSEET
-318 EAVSEEETTEA
+318 
-329 ISETAVE
+329 
-336 TVSETSSEDP
+336 
-346 TTEAVSETETSTE
+346 TTEAVSETATE
-359 AVTEAETEAESE
+359 AATETES
-371 TEIETETEEP
+371 ETETEEP

-426 VLDYVSLY
+426 VLDYVSMY
-434 LNDVPMTS
+434 LNDVPMTN
-442 MKSLEVTC
+442 MKSLEVTY

-462 EVPVETEASTEEETE
+462 EAPVETEASTEEETE
-477 AETIKISAGA
+477 ADTIKISAGA
-487 LDEAETEAETET
+487 LDDAETETESESEAETET
-499 ETETE
+499 EPES
-504 TEQQMQTVYHYLVD
+504 EQQMRTVYHYLVD
-518 GEEVE
+518 GEEVDS
-523 ATPFRLFYN
+523 TPFRLFYN
-532 NLIALQA
+532 NLIGLQA

-561 VDGTSLTTEFYLA
+561 VDGTKLTNDFYLA

-582 SDQALPARI
+582 SDQNLPARI

-596 QKIIG
+596 QKIIS

-608 PEPETETEIE
+608 PETETESETETA
-618 TETVSE
+618 SE

>member
-1 MTVKKKKKGK
+1 MTAKKKKKGK

-25 LYFVIDLQQKKA
+25 LYFVIDLQQKKS

-55 TEDEIAKVTV
+55 TEDEISKVTV

-72 TYTKS
+72 TYVKN

-85 DHDFPLDESAVDTK
+85 DPDFPLDESAVNTK
-99 MSKLTSLTVDRVL
+99 MNCLTTLTVDRVL

-120 YGLDEPKQEVTVL
+120 YGLDKPQQEVTVL
-133 KTDGTAF
+133 KTDGTTF

-162 DVYTMPASSVNVFD
+162 DVYTMPSSSVNAFN
-176 MQPYDVAKADTFP
+176 MQPYDVAKTDSFP
-189 TLESTNIRNIKVEK
+189 TLESTNIRDIKVEK
-203 EDGTVEFASDE
+203 EDGTVEFSSDE
-214 TATSWTVKDQDGNEE
+214 SGTSWTVKDQDGNEE
-229 KAGTTAASDLTSAVS
+229 TAGATAASDLTNAVS
-244 SLSYKDFVDYKGD
+244 SLTYKKFIDYKGD
-257 DLTRYGLDKP
+257 DLAQYGLDKP

-275 EETEAETE
+275 EEIEAETE
-283 EETETEEESE
+283 EEPEAATEEVTEAATETEM
-293 VASESESVSETETAE
+293 VSESESASET
-308 SETGSEELAT
+308 ETGSEETTT

-329 ISETAVE
+329 A
-336 TVSETSSEDP
+336 
-346 TTEAVSETETSTE
+346 TET
-359 AVTEAETEAESE
+359 ESE
-371 TEIETETEEP
+371 TETETEEP

-411 YTMSESTLEKLLNVD
+411 YTMSESTLDKLLNVD
-426 VLDYVSLY
+426 VLDYVSMY
-434 LNDVPMTS
+434 LNDVPMTN
-442 MKSLEVTC
+442 MKSLEVTY

-462 EVPVETEASTEEETE
+462 EVPVETEASTEEGTE
-477 AETIKISAGA
+477 ADTIKISAGA
-487 LDEAETEAETET
+487 LDDAETET
-499 ETETE
+499 ESESETETE
-504 TEQQMQTVYHYLVD
+504 TEQQMRTVYHYLVD
-518 GEEVE
+518 GEEVDS
-523 ATPFRLFYN
+523 TPFRLFYN
-532 NLIALQA
+532 NLIGLQA

-561 VDGTSLTTEFYLA
+561 VNGTKLTTEFYLA
-574 DDGLYDVL
+574 ADGLYDVL
-582 SDQALPARI
+582 SDQNLPARI

-596 QKIIG
+596 QKIIS

-608 PEPETETEIE
+608 PETETESETETA
-618 TETVSE
+618 SE

>member
-1 MTVKKKKKGK
+1 MTAKKKKKGK

-43 EETEESSLPVSV
+43 EETEESFLPVSV

-214 TATSWTVKDQDGNEE
+214 TATSWTVKDQDSNEE
-229 KAGTTAASDLTSAVS
+229 KAGTTAASDLTTAVS
-244 SLSYKDFVDYKGD
+244 SLSYKKFIDYKGD

-267 TETVTIVT
+267 AETVTIVT

-283 EETETEEESE
+283 EETESE
-293 VASESESVSETETAE
+293 VASESEPVSETEKTAE
-308 SETGSEELAT
+308 SETGSEE
-318 EAVSEEETTEA
+318 
-329 ISETAVE
+329 
-336 TVSETSSEDP
+336 P
-346 TTEAVSETETSTE
+346 TTEAVSETETATE
-359 AVTEAETEAESE
+359 AVTEAETEAES
-371 TEIETETEEP
+371 ETETEEP

-411 YTMSESTLEKLLNVD
+411 YTMSESTLDKLLNVD
-426 VLDYVSLY
+426 VLDYVSMY
-434 LNDVPMTS
+434 LSDVPMTN
-442 MKSLEVTC
+442 MKSLEVTY

-477 AETIKISAGA
+477 ADTIKISAGA
-487 LDEAETEAETET
+487 LDEAETETESESET

-504 TEQQMQTVYHYLVD
+504 TEQQMRTVYHYLVD

-561 VDGTSLTTEFYLA
+561 VDGTKLTTEFYLA

-582 SDQALPARI
+582 SDQNLPARI

-596 QKIIG
+596 QKIIS

-608 PEPETETEIE
+608 PEPETETESE
-618 TETVSE
+618 TETASE

>member
-1 MTVKKKKKGK
+1 MTAKKKKKGK
-11 GLLFAVLILIVLLV
+11 GLLFAVLILIVLLI
-25 LYFVIDLQQKKA
+25 LYFVIDLQQKKS

-55 TEDEIAKVTV
+55 TEDEISKVTV

-72 TYTKS
+72 TYVKN

-85 DHDFPLDESAVDTK
+85 DPDFPLDESAVKTK
-99 MSKLTSLTVDRVL
+99 MNRLTTLTVDRVL

-120 YGLDEPKQEVTVL
+120 YGLDKPQQEVTVL
-133 KTDGTAF
+133 KTDGTTF

-162 DVYTMPASSVNVFD
+162 DVYTMPSSSVNAFN
-176 MQPYDVAKADTFP
+176 MQPYDVAKADSFP
-189 TLESTNIRNIKVEK
+189 TLESTNIRDIKVEK
-203 EDGTVEFASDE
+203 EDGTVEFSSDE
-214 TATSWTVKDQDGNEE
+214 SGTSWTVKDQDGNEE
-229 KAGTTAASDLTSAVS
+229 TAGATAASDLTNAVS
-244 SLSYKDFVDYKGD
+244 SLTYKKFIDYKGD
-257 DLTRYGLDKP
+257 DLAQYGLDKP

-283 EETETEEESE
+283 EEPEAATEEVTEAATETEM
-293 VASESESVSETETAE
+293 VSESESASET
-308 SETGSEELAT
+308 ETGSEETTT

-329 ISETAVE
+329 A
-336 TVSETSSEDP
+336 
-346 TTEAVSETETSTE
+346 TET
-359 AVTEAETEAESE
+359 ESE
-371 TEIETETEEP
+371 TETETEEP
-381 KTIEVTTTLL
+381 KTIEVITTLL

-411 YTMSESTLEKLLNVD
+411 YTMSESTLDKLLNVD
-426 VLDYVSLY
+426 VLDYVSMY
-434 LNDVPMTS
+434 LNDVPMTN
-442 MKSLEVTC
+442 MKSLEVTY

-462 EVPVETEASTEEETE
+462 EAPVETEASTEEETE
-477 AETIKISAGA
+477 ADTIKISAGA
-487 LDEAETEAETET
+487 LDDAETETESESEAETET
-499 ETETE
+499 ETES
-504 TEQQMQTVYHYLVD
+504 EQQMRTVYHYLVD
-518 GEEVE
+518 GEEVDS
-523 ATPFRLFYN
+523 TPFRLFYN
-532 NLIALQA
+532 NLIGLQA

-549 SGDPDFKLVFTK
+549 SGDPDFTK
-561 VDGTSLTTEFYLA
+561 VDGTKLTTEFYLA

-582 SDQALPARI
+582 SDQNLPARI

-596 QKIIG
+596 QKIIS

-608 PEPETETEIE
+608 PETETESETETA
-618 TETVSE
+618 SE

>member
-1 MTVKKKKKGK
+1 MTAKKKKKGK

-55 TEDEIAKVTV
+55 TDDEIAKVTV

-257 DLTRYGLDKP
+257 DLAQYGLDKP
-267 TETVTIVT
+267 TETVTVVT

-283 EETETEEESE
+283 EETESVSEEETTEAVSE
-293 VASESESVSETETAE
+293 TAEETASETETVSETETAE
-308 SETGSEELAT
+308 SETGSEETMTEAVSETAT

-329 ISETAVE
+329 ET
-336 TVSETSSEDP
+336 DP
-346 TTEAVSETETSTE
+346 
-359 AVTEAETEAESE
+359 ESE
-371 TEIETETEEP
+371 TETETEEP

>member
-43 EETEESSLPVSV
+43 EETKDSSLPVSV
-55 TEDEIAKVTV
+55 TDDEIAKVTV

-72 TYTKS
+72 SYTKN

-85 DHDFPLDESAVDTK
+85 DSDFPLDESAVDTK

-149 SNNDFYVKVDDGA
+149 SNNDFYVKVDDGT

-203 EDGTVEFASDE
+203 EDGTVEFSSDE
-214 TATSWTVKDQDGNEE
+214 NGTSWTVKDQDGNEE
-229 KAGTTAASDLTSAVS
+229 EAGTTAASDLTTAVS

-257 DLTRYGLDKP
+257 DLARYGLDKP
-267 TETVTIVT
+267 AETVTVVS
-275 EETEAETE
+275 EETEAATESETA
-283 EETETEEESE
+283 EET
-293 VASESESVSETETAE
+293 VSEAEAVSGTETAE
-308 SETGSEELAT
+308 SENGSEETTTEAVSETAT
-318 EAVSEEETTEA
+318 EAVSEEEMTEA
-329 ISETAVE
+329 ATGTETA
-336 TVSETSSEDP
+336 
-346 TTEAVSETETSTE
+346 TE
-359 AVTEAETEAESE
+359 AVTEAETEPES
-371 TEIETETEEP
+371 ETETEEP

-405 ADNNGV
+405 ADHDGV
-411 YTMSESTLEKLLNVD
+411 YTMAESTLEKLLNVD

-434 LNDVPMTS
+434 LNDVPMTN
-442 MKSLEVTC
+442 MKSLEVTY

-487 LDEAETEAETET
+487 LDEAGTEADTESETET
-499 ETETE
+499 EAE

-518 GEEVE
+518 GEEVDS
-523 ATPFRLFYN
+523 TPFRLFYN
-532 NLIALQA
+532 NLIAMQA

-561 VDGTSLTTEFYLA
+561 VDGTKLTTEFYLA

-601 YYEDVIN
+601 YYEDIIN
-608 PEPETETEIE
+608 PEPETETESE
-618 TETVSE
+618 TETASE

>member
-1 MTVKKKKKGK
+1 MTAKKKKKGK

-25 LYFVIDLQQKKA
+25 LYFVIDLQQKKS

-55 TEDEIAKVTV
+55 TEDELSKVTV

-72 TYTKS
+72 TYVKN

-85 DHDFPLDESAVDTK
+85 DPDFPLDESAVNTK
-99 MSKLTSLTVDRVL
+99 MNRLTTLTVDRVL

-120 YGLDEPKQEVTVL
+120 YGLDKPQQEVTVL
-133 KTDGTAF
+133 KTDGTTF
-140 TLYIGNQNS
+140 TFYIGNQNS

-162 DVYTMPASSVNVFD
+162 DVYTMPSSSVNAFN
-176 MQPYDVAKADTFP
+176 MQPYDVAKADSFP
-189 TLESTNIRNIKVEK
+189 TLESTNIRDIKVEK
-203 EDGTVEFASDE
+203 EDGTVEFSSDE
-214 TATSWTVKDQDGNEE
+214 TGTSWTVKDQDGNEE
-229 KAGTTAASDLTSAVS
+229 TAGATAASDLTSAVS
-244 SLSYKDFVDYKGD
+244 SLTYKKFIDYKGD
-257 DLTRYGLDKP
+257 DLAQYGLDKP

-283 EETETEEESE
+283 EETETETEEVTE
-293 VASESESVSETETAE
+293 AATETEMVSESESTSET
-308 SETGSEELAT
+308 ETGSEETTTEAVSETTTEEATT

-329 ISETAVE
+329 AT
-336 TVSETSSEDP
+336 
-346 TTEAVSETETSTE
+346 ETETATE
-359 AVTEAETEAESE
+359 AVTEAATETESE
-371 TEIETETEEP
+371 TETETEEP

-411 YTMSESTLEKLLNVD
+411 YTMSESTLDKLLNVD
-426 VLDYVSLY
+426 VLDYVSMY
-434 LNDVPMTS
+434 LNDVPMTN
-442 MKSLEVTC
+442 MKSLEVTY

-462 EVPVETEASTEEETE
+462 EAPVETEASTEEETE
-477 AETIKISAGA
+477 ADTIKISAGA
-487 LDEAETEAETET
+487 LDDAETETESESEAETET
-499 ETETE
+499 ETES
-504 TEQQMQTVYHYLVD
+504 EQQMRTVYHYLVD

-561 VDGTSLTTEFYLA
+561 VDGTKLTTEFYLA

-582 SDQALPARI
+582 SDQNLPARI

-596 QKIIG
+596 QKIIS

-608 PEPETETEIE
+608 PEPETETESE
-618 TETVSE
+618 TETASE

>member
-55 TEDEIAKVTV
+55 TDDEIAKVTV

-72 TYTKS
+72 TYTKN

-176 MQPYDVAKADTFP
+176 MQPYDVAKADTLP

-203 EDGTVEFASDE
+203 EDGTVEFSSDE
-214 TATSWTVKDQDGNEE
+214 TGTSWTVKDQDGNEE
-229 KAGTTAASDLTSAVS
+229 KAGTTAASDLTTAVS

-267 TETVTIVT
+267 AETVTIVT

-283 EETETEEESE
+283 EETETETEEVTE
-293 VASESESVSETETAE
+293 AATETEMVSESESASETEP
-308 SETGSEELAT
+308 GS
-318 EAVSEEETTEA
+318 EETTE
-329 ISETAVE
+329 T
-336 TVSETSSEDP
+336 
-346 TTEAVSETETSTE
+346 
-359 AVTEAETEAESE
+359 ESE
-371 TEIETETEEP
+371 TETETEEP

-391 IGNTNDDG
+391 IGNTNEDG

-411 YTMSESTLEKLLNVD
+411 YTMAESTLEKLLNVD

-434 LNDVPMTS
+434 LNDVPMTN
-442 MKSLEVTC
+442 MKSLEVTY

-487 LDEAETEAETET
+487 LDEDESEAETET

-518 GEEVE
+518 GEEVDS
-523 ATPFRLFYN
+523 TPFRLFYN
-532 NLIALQA
+532 NLIAMQA

-561 VDGTSLTTEFYLA
+561 VDGTKLTTEFYLA

-608 PEPETETEIE
+608 PEPETETESE
-618 TETVSE
+618 TETASE